1 MINFKVAAGVNCT
14 TVDNAAMLACLRE
27 ADPVDINMA
36 VLLLDLDR
44 EILMDLPWGAVIDG
58 YFFDLLKVYKN
69 LN

>member
-58 YFFDLLKVYKN
+58 YFFEFLKDYQN
-69 LN
+69 LY